1 MAILNLDFSNVRE
14 LTNLSI
20 GKHVLKV
27 TKVEQQQASSGNN
40 MLAVSFVN
48 GAGEVGIDYFVLT
61 ETALW
66 KLQTLLKA
74 LFKTEFKGLVNLN
87 TDTMIG
93 KTCEA
98 TAKEEEY
105 MKQDGTAAIRT
116 VIENYRPVSEAGPMG
131 IAPQDPTI
139 PVMPAAPVAPV
150 QPQAV
155 PVTPVAPAP
164 QPQVVPVTPVA
175 PQFAQ
180 TPVQQTVTTPVTPV
194 APAPQ
199 PQAAPGAPKRP
210 WEI

>member
-27 TKVEQQQASSGNN
+27 TKVEQQKASTGSD

-74 LFKTEFKGLVNLN
+74 LFKTEFRGLVNLN

-116 VIENYRPVSEAGPMG
+116 VIENYRPVSEAAPMG
-131 IAPQDPTI
+131 IAPQDP
-139 PVMPAAPVAPV
+139 VAVAP
-150 QPQAV
+150 QV
-155 PVTPVAPAP
+155 PVTPVAPAA
-164 QPQVVPVTPVA
+164 PVTPVQ

-180 TPVQQTVTTPVTPV
+180 TPVQPTYTTPVTPV
-194 APAPQ
+194 QQTPVTP
-199 PQAAPGAPKRP
+199 AAPTAAPKRP
-210 WEI
+210 WEV